1 MKILSKQ
8 PAPEPAPEAG
18 NEPTA
23 GARDDAHE
31 LGGWSTGAQANTTT
45 LVRWVAW
52 AAICG
57 SILLSLGTFLT
68 RPTDTPSSGQQP
80 PAGTGAQGA
89 AGFATLY
96 ASEYLLAGKGDEGR
110 LAAYYPGA
118 ATLRLEGPRGRL
130 TPSQLTVTRL
140 RQTGPGI
147 WSVTVAARLQPPSPP
162 VEVDDVKGKD
172 SDSPGPDTDT
182 DTDTGADT
190 GADAGPPQGES
201 VRYFQVP
208 VASAPRADG
217 STGYVAMSLPAEVAG
232 PGTVDGPHTVYGTP
246 QPPHD
251 RDPRVKT
258 IRSFLAAYLAGDGD
272 LDRYLAPRTR
282 LTRIAPAP
290 YTAVDLTSLAADGP
304 AEATPVPPDGTVQR
318 LQVSVRARAADGT
331 TLPLTYALTLKT
343 RAGRWEIASLDGA
356 PEARP
361 APAPS
366 SP

>member
-8 PAPEPAPEAG
+8 PTPEPAPEAG
-18 NEPTA
+18 NEPTTD
-23 GARDDAHE
+23 ARDDAHE

-57 SILLSLGTFLT
+57 SILLSLGTSLT
-68 RPTDTPSSGQQP
+68 RPTDTPSTDHQP
-80 PAGTGAQGA
+80 PPGTGAQGA

-118 ATLRLEGPRGRL
+118 ATLRLEGSRGRL

-162 VEVDDVKGKD
+162 VENDDVKGKD
-172 SDSPGPDTDT
+172 SDSPGP
-182 DTDTGADT
+182 DT

-232 PGTVDGPHTVYGTP
+232 PGTVDSPHTVYGTP

-258 IRSFLAAYLAGDGD
+258 IRSLLAAYLAGDGD

-304 AEATPVPPDGTVQR
+304 ADATGVPPDGTVQR
-318 LQVSVRARAADGT
+318 LLVSVRARAADGT

>member
-8 PAPEPAPEAG
+8 PAPEPAPEPGDEAG
-18 NEPTA
+18 TE
-23 GARDDAHE
+23 ARDDAYE

-68 RPTDTPSSGQQP
+68 RPADTPRTHQQP

-118 ATLRLEGPRGRL
+118 ATLRLEGARGRL

-140 RQTGPGI
+140 RQTGPDI
-147 WSVTVAARLQPPSPP
+147 WSVTVAARVQPPSLP
-162 VEVDDVKGKD
+162 VENDDVKGKD
-172 SDSPGPDTDT
+172 NNSPDPDPNTG
-182 DTDTGADT
+182 TGA
-190 GADAGPPQGES
+190 GQPPQAES

-258 IRSFLAAYLAGDGD
+258 TRAFLAAYLAGDGD
-272 LDRYLAPRTR
+272 LDRYLAPQTR
-282 LTRIAPAP
+282 LTRVTPAP

-304 AEATPVPPDGTVQR
+304 AEATGVPPDGTVQR
-318 LQVSVRARAADGT
+318 LLVSVRARAADGT

-356 PEARP
+356 PEPRP

>member
-8 PAPEPAPEAG
+8 PAPEAGDEAA
-18 NEPTA
+18 TD
-23 GARDDAHE
+23 ARDDAYE

-57 SILLSLGTFLT
+57 SILLSLGTFLS
-68 RPTDTPSSGQQP
+68 RPADTPSTDQQP

-118 ATLRLEGPRGRL
+118 ATLRLEGSRGRL

-140 RQTGPGI
+140 RQTGPDI

-162 VEVDDVKGKD
+162 VENDDAKEG
-172 SDSPGPDTDT
+172 DSPDP
-182 DTDTGADT
+182 DTGA
-190 GADAGPPQGES
+190 GQPPQGES

-208 VASAPRADG
+208 VASAPRPDG

-232 PGTVDGPHTVYGTP
+232 PGTVEGPHTVYGTP

-258 IRSFLAAYLAGDGD
+258 IRSFLAAYLADDGD

-304 AEATPVPPDGTVQR
+304 AEATRVPPDGTVQR
-318 LQVSVRARAADGT
+318 LLVSVRARAADGT